1 MLSRRMILTTGAA
14 SAVVIGLGLGGVELR
29 RRSLLATAREPWRR
43 AGDDLGDVRLNAL
56 AFAILAPNPHNMQPW
71 RFDLSEPETVSVY
84 CDLSRRLP
92 HTDPPDRQITIGF
105 GCMLELLRIA
115 AAEQGYAAE
124 MTPFPDGEPQPRL
137 DARPIARVRFRQGGG
152 RPEPTMFAAIRER
165 RTVRA
170 PFDAERPVSQDMLDA
185 IAAAAGE
192 TVVAG
197 ATIDAT
203 RLETLK
209 DLALR
214 AWEIEYRTDATRRES
229 IDVMR
234 IGAEAAARTPDGI
247 ALVEPIIE
255 VGRLVGA
262 VSPEALDTPGSAAF
276 EQGLSMYADAIASSQ
291 GFFWLTTP
299 DNTRRTQLEVGAAW
313 VRAHLA
319 AQRLGLCL
327 HPLSQALQEFP
338 EMAGP
343 YAEIHERLGADAPGV
358 VQMFARAGFARFP
371 APAPRWPLET
381 TLIEDGA

>member
-1 MLSRRMILTTGAA
+1 MFSRRMILTTGAA
-14 SAVVIGLGLGGVELR
+14 SAVVIGLGLGGAEWR
-29 RRSLLATAREPWRR
+29 RRSLLASAREPWRR
-43 AGDDLGDVRLNAL
+43 AGESLGDARLDAL

-71 RFDLSEPETVSVY
+71 RFDLSEPGAVSVF
-84 CDLSRRLP
+84 CDLAHRLP
-92 HTDPPDRQITIGF
+92 QTDPPDRQITIGF

-115 AAEQGYAAE
+115 AAEHGYDAE
-124 MTPFPDGEPQPRL
+124 ITPFPEGEAQPRL
-137 DARPIARVRFRQGGG
+137 DERPVAHVRFRQGDAQ
-152 RPEPTMFAAIRER
+152 PEPAMFAAIRER

-170 PFDAERPVSQDMLDA
+170 SFDPDRPVSQDMLDA
-185 IAAAAGE
+185 IGAASGDAITAG
-192 TVVAG
+192 G
-197 ATIDAT
+197 TIDRAQ
-203 RLETLK
+203 REALI
-209 DLALR
+209 DLSLR

-234 IGAEAAARTPDGI
+234 LGAAAAARTPDGI
-247 ALVEPIIE
+247 ALIEPIVE

-276 EQGLSMYADAIASSQ
+276 EQGLTIYRDAIRSSR
-291 GFFWLTTP
+291 GFFWLTTA
-299 DNTRRTQLEVGAAW
+299 DNSRRTQLNVGAAW

-343 YAEIHERLGADAPGV
+343 YAEIHARLGAAAPGV

-381 TLIEDGA
+381 TLLNSGA